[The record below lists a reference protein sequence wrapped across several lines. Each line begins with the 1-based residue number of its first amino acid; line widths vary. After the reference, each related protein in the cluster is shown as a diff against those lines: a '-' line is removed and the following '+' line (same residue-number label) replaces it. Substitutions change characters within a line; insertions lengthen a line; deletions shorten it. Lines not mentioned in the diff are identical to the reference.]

1 MALSASRSDLVSSG
15 SIVVSAPPGRDARS
29 GAHGLGPPK
38 PCLGS
43 LVQADLL
50 PRTAGAVKARHSVRA
65 SPTDRD
71 DVRYRRPRW
80 KRPRLSTV
88 KMAGLST
95 VGREQMASAETGALK
110 LRPRP
115 GHRC

>member
-38 PCLGS
+38 LCLRS

-50 PRTAGAVKARHSVRA
+50 PRTAGVVKADTA
-65 SPTDRD
+65 SR
-71 DVRYRRPRW
+71 RRRPAVMTFVIDSRAGNDHVC
-80 KRPRLSTV
+80 RLSEGRLSTV
-88 KMAGLST
+88 GTAWART
-95 VGREQMASAETGALK
+95 AAATA
-110 LRPRP
+110 P
-115 GHRC
+115 